1 MTTTLITG
9 ANKGLGFETA
19 RQLIAGG
26 HTVYLGCRN
35 PERGQ
40 AAAQHLGARL
50 VQLDVTDDESVAAA
64 AQLID
69 EMGGLDVLVNNAGIE
84 GRGENN
90 AIIDAGAVTADM
102 VREVFDTNVFGVVRV
117 THAFLPLLQ
126 RSPAPVVVNVSS
138 SLGSLSLAQ
147 SPDSP
152 TYFYP
157 GVAYPASKSAVN
169 MITAQFAKRFPT
181 MRINAVEPGYT
192 DTDLNGHTGTQTVE
206 EGARI
211 IVAMA
216 RTAPDGPTGG
226 YFSAHGPVP
235 W

>member
-1 MTTTLITG
+1 M
-9 ANKGLGFETA
+9 
-19 RQLIAGG
+19 
-26 HTVYLGCRN
+26 
-35 PERGQ
+35 
-40 AAAQHLGARL
+40 
-50 VQLDVTDDESVAAA
+50 
-64 AQLID
+64 
-69 EMGGLDVLVNNAGIE
+69 LVNNAGIE

-90 AIIDAGAVTADM
+90 VDRSAPTAVTADM

-138 SLGSLSLAQ
+138 SLGSLSLAE
-147 SPDSP
+147 SPESF

-169 MITAQFAKRFPT
+169 MITVQFAKQFPS

-211 IVAMA
+211 IVDDGPNRTRRPHGRLLLGPRPGALVNLF
-216 RTAPDGPTGG
+216 REILERTRTNPGSTAP
-226 YFSAHGPVP
+226 
-235 W
+235 